1 LEKWIVASTDCLG
14 ATIRPSGELTEFMHK
29 YILRRLLLVLPTLIG
44 VTVFVFGM
52 VRLLPGDAVSI
63 MLQDYSAYSYA
74 KDEEDL
80 RARLGID
87 RPFVE
92 QYVTWFGNVMQG
104 NLGVS
109 LRSQKPIADDLKTY
123 LPVTFEL
130 GALGLVVSLLISIPL
145 GVYSAVR
152 QDSILDYFARST
164 ATAML
169 AIPGFWLGTLAITLP
184 SIWWSWSPPLR
195 YTPLFTDPVRNLTQ
209 MLLPAV
215 ILGIGLSGTMM
226 RLTRTQMLE
235 VLRQDYIRTAR
246 SKGLGERG
254 VVFRHALKNGMIPV
268 LTLLG
273 LQLAVLIGG
282 TVVLENVFA
291 IPGMGRYLLDAISNR
306 DYPIVQAV
314 ILVFATLIIFSNLVI
329 DILYAWLDPNI
340 RYT

>member
-1 LEKWIVASTDCLG
+1 MD
-14 ATIRPSGELTEFMHK
+14 ELTNPMSK
-29 YILRRLLLVLPTLIG
+29 YILRRLLLVIPTLVG
-44 VTVFVFGM
+44 VTLFVFGM
-52 VRLLPGDAVSI
+52 VRLLPGDAVSM

-74 KDEEDL
+74 KDLDDL

-92 QYVTWFGNVMQG
+92 QYVTWLGKVMRG
-104 NLGVS
+104 DLGVS

-130 GALGLVVSLLISIPL
+130 GTLGLMISLFISIPL

-152 QDSILDYFARST
+152 QDSILDYLARGT

-169 AIPGFWLGTLAITLP
+169 AIPGFWLGTMAITLP
-184 SIWWSWSPPLR
+184 SIWWGWAPPLR
-195 YTPLFTDPVRNLTQ
+195 YTPLLADPGKNLTQ
-209 MLLPAV
+209 MLLPGL
-215 ILGIGLSGTMM
+215 ILGIGLSGSMM
-226 RLTRTQMLE
+226 RMTRTQMLE

-246 SKGLGERG
+246 SKGLAESGI
-254 VVFRHALKNGMIPV
+254 VFRHALKNGMIPV
-268 LTLLG
+268 LTLFG

-282 TVVLENVFA
+282 TVVLESIFA

-306 DYPIVQAV
+306 DYPVVQAV
-314 ILVFATLIIFSNLVI
+314 ILVFATLIIFSNFLV
-329 DILYAWLDPNI
+329 DIVYAWLDPNI